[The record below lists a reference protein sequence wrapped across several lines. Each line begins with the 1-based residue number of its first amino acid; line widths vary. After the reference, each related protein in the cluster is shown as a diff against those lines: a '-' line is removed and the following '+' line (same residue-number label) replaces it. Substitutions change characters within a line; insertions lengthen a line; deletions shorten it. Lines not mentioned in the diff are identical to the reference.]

1 MPKAKYRAP
10 VDKKHKERLDA
21 FSFGGA
27 IDVLRRRSG
36 VSQYSPMGSRMPS
49 RRGSRVGGGGEG
61 VGGSGVGGAMEGVG
75 EGGDVGNG
83 EFFLMVFL
91 VFFLVGWWWWW
102 WEV

>member
-27 IDVLRRRSG
+27 IDALRRRSG

-61 VGGSGVGGAMEGVG
+61 MGGSVVGSAMEGVG
-75 EGGDVGNG
+75 EGEGEEGGDVGNG
-83 EFFLMVFL
+83 EFFL
-91 VFFLVGWWWWW
+91 
-102 WEV
+102 